1 MGSYTKV
8 AVLALILTTNFLT
21 MDINAVKILMGESLI
36 VNCLVVIFWLFNL
49 YFSWKDD

>member
-1 MGSYTKV
+1 MGIYTKL

-36 VNCLVVIFWLFNL
+36 INCLVVIFLTIQPIFQL
-49 YFSWKDD
+49 KR